1 VRLKLT
7 HRDLILIAG
16 IAVAIIIALT
26 TLVLDSIPAKGEANQ
41 EPQSQISFPSPTVLI
56 NKVGQNFF
64 HIAANRFIKD

>member
-26 TLVLDSIPAKGEANQ
+26 TLVLDFMPGMGEANQ
-41 EPQSQISFPSPTVLI
+41 EPKSQISQPSPTVFI
-56 NKVGQNFF
+56 DRVGQNFF
-64 HIAANRFIKD
+64 HSVANRINKH